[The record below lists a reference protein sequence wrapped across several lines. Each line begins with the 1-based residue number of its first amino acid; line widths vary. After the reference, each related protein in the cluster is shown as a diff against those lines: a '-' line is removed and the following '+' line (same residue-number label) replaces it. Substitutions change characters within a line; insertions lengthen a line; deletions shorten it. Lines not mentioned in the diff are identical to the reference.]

1 MASTVAMFTGL
12 SGLTANS
19 RNLDTIGNNIAN
31 VNTTAFKSS
40 RLIFATQFSRNLS
53 LGGGPSAATGGTNPR
68 QVGLGVTIAGTQ
80 RDFTTGSLSATGGP
94 SDLSITGD
102 GFFMV
107 NRGGQTLYTRAG
119 SFTRNSD
126 GELVNVSGD
135 RVLGWSSDN
144 TFQVD
149 RTQLTPLTI
158 PLGRL
163 RIAEASTT
171 AIMNGTLNNT
181 LNPDPNIGSFV
192 ATTGSA
198 HTLAAMT
205 DASGPS
211 PATATSLVTNLR
223 NGVPAAI
230 AVVGD
235 VIALRSVDKGL
246 TGASRKLPDAT
257 LTVTAS
263 TTLQDVM
270 NFLARGLG
278 IQNTGETPTPGVTVT
293 AGGVVRIN
301 GNSGENNNIGLLTSM
316 LRVEPPSGAATNPL
330 AVAPVLNGSGQ
341 PIFADGESQYT
352 QFSVYDSLGNRVN
365 LNLTMTMVARGTTAV
380 PGSRWRYDINS
391 PDNVGGDPR
400 ITTGTIDF
408 DVNGNLLPG
417 TSPSITLNRGPAGAA
432 VPLTFTLDFS
442 RAKAAANPTG
452 ANPLTMQ
459 SADGSSL
466 GTLSS
471 FSIGNDGI
479 ITGGFDNGLTRTLG
493 QVPLAAFSNP
503 EGLVEVGQS
512 LFTNGANAGTPVTVI
527 PGQSGTGEVLA
538 GSLELSNVDL
548 SAEFVNLILAS
559 TGYSGASRVITT
571 TDQLLQQ
578 LLTIGR

>member
-1 MASTVAMFTGL
+1 
-12 SGLTANS
+12 
-19 RNLDTIGNNIAN
+19 
-31 VNTTAFKSS
+31 
-40 RLIFATQFSRNLS
+40 
-53 LGGGPSAATGGTNPR
+53 
-68 QVGLGVTIAGTQ
+68 
-80 RDFTTGSLSATGGP
+80 
-94 SDLSITGD
+94 
-102 GFFMV
+102 MV

-119 SFTRNSD
+119 SFTRNAD

-158 PLGRL
+158 PLGKL

-171 AIMNGTLNNT
+171 AIMNGTLNNSY
-181 LNPDPNIGSFV
+181 DPLTGSKV

-198 HTLAAMT
+198 HTLAALT
-205 DASGPS
+205 DTSGPI
-211 PATATSLVTNLR
+211 ATTSLVTNLR
-223 NGVPAAI
+223 NGPAPI
-230 AVVGD
+230 AAVGD
-235 VIALRSVDKGL
+235 VIALRGVFKG
-246 TGASRKLPDAT
+246 TRTQPIPDVT

-270 NFLARGLG
+270 DFLARGLG
-278 IQNTGETPTPGVTVT
+278 IQNTSESPTPGVTLT
-293 AGGVVRIN
+293 AGGVVRIV
-301 GNSGENNNIGLLTSM
+301 GNSGTENNLRLNTSLLT
-316 LRVEPPSGAATNPL
+316 VKPPAGVATSPLTVSPELVSGNAI
-330 AVAPVLNGSGQ
+330 V
-341 PIFADGESQYT
+341 ADGESQYT
-352 QFSVYDSLGNRVN
+352 QFSVFDSLGNRVN
-365 LNLTMTMVARGTTAV
+365 LNLTMTMVARGTAGV

-391 PDNVGGDPR
+391 PDNAGGDPR

-417 TSPSITLNRGPAGAA
+417 TSPSITLNRGPAGAE

-442 RAKAAANPTG
+442 RAKAAANPSG

-559 TGYSGASRVITT
+559 TGYSGASRIITT

>member
-119 SFTRNSD
+119 SFTRNSN

-158 PLGRL
+158 PLGKL

-171 AIMNGTLNNT
+171 AIMNGTLNNSYD
-181 LNPDPNIGSFV
+181 PDPNIGSFV

-205 DASGPS
+205 DSSGPI
-211 PATATSLVTNLR
+211 ATTSLVTNLR
-223 NGVPAAI
+223 NGPAPI
-230 AVVGD
+230 AAVGD

-270 NFLARGLG
+270 DFLARGLG
-278 IQNTGETPTPGVTVT
+278 IQNTGETPTPGVT
-293 AGGVVRIN
+293 
-301 GNSGENNNIGLLTSM
+301 
-316 LRVEPPSGAATNPL
+316 LRVAVHAVQRLRLTGQQGEP
-330 AVAPVLNGSGQ
+330 
-341 PIFADGESQYT
+341 E
-352 QFSVYDSLGNRVN
+352 
-365 LNLTMTMVARGTTAV
+365 
-380 PGSRWRYDINS
+380 
-391 PDNVGGDPR
+391 PDNDNGG
-400 ITTGTIDF
+400 
-408 DVNGNLLPG
+408 
-417 TSPSITLNRGPAGAA
+417 SWHSRGPRQQVA
-432 VPLTFTLDFS
+432 V
-442 RAKAAANPTG
+442 
-452 ANPLTMQ
+452 
-459 SADGSSL
+459 
-466 GTLSS
+466 
-471 FSIGNDGI
+471 
-479 ITGGFDNGLTRTLG
+479 
-493 QVPLAAFSNP
+493 
-503 EGLVEVGQS
+503 
-512 LFTNGANAGTPVTVI
+512 
-527 PGQSGTGEVLA
+527 
-538 GSLELSNVDL
+538 
-548 SAEFVNLILAS
+548 
-559 TGYSGASRVITT
+559 
-571 TDQLLQQ
+571 
-578 LLTIGR
+578 

>member
-119 SFTRNSD
+119 SFTRNSN

-158 PLGRL
+158 PLGKL

-171 AIMNGTLNNT
+171 AIMNGTLNNSF
-181 LNPDPNIGSFV
+181 DPITGSKV

-198 HTLAAMT
+198 HTLAALT
-205 DASGPS
+205 VAAGTLS
-211 PATATSLVTNLR
+211 ATSLVTDLR
-223 NGVPAAI
+223 NGPASI
-230 AVVGD
+230 AAVGD

-257 LTVTAS
+257 LKVTTA
-263 TTLQDVM
+263 TTLQDLM

-278 IQNTGETPTPGVTVT
+278 IQNTGETPTPGVTLT

-316 LRVEPPSGAATNPL
+316 LRVEPPTGAATNPL
-330 AVAPVLNGSGQ
+330 AVAQVFDTSTPPKAIV
-341 PIFADGESQYT
+341 ADGESQYT
-352 QFSVYDSLGNRVN
+352 QFSVFDSLGNRVN

-391 PDNVGGDPR
+391 PDNAGGDPR
-400 ITTGTIDF
+400 ITNGTIDF

-417 TSPSITLNRGPAGAA
+417 TSPSITLNRGPAGAE

-442 RAKAAANPTG
+442 RAKAAANPSG

-527 PGQSGTGEVLA
+527 PGQSGTGGVLA

-559 TGYSGASRVITT
+559 TGYSGASRIITT

>member
-119 SFTRNSD
+119 SFTRNSN

-158 PLGRL
+158 PLGKL

-181 LNPDPNIGSFV
+181 LDPDPNIGSFV

-205 DASGPS
+205 DSSGPI
-211 PATATSLVTNLR
+211 ATTSLVTNLR
-223 NGVPAAI
+223 NGPAPI
-230 AVVGD
+230 AAVGD

-270 NFLARGLG
+270 DFLARGLG
-278 IQNTGETPTPGVTVT
+278 IQNTGETPTPGVTLT

-301 GNSGENNNIGLLTSM
+301 GNSGENNNIGLQTSM
-316 LRVEPPSGAATNPL
+316 LRVEPPSGVATNPL
-330 AVAPVLNGSGQ
+330 AVAQVFDTSTPPKAIV
-341 PIFADGESQYT
+341 ADGESQYT
-352 QFSVYDSLGNRVN
+352 QFSVFDSLGNRVN
-365 LNLTMTMVARGTTAV
+365 LNLTMTMVARGTAGV

-391 PDNVGGDPR
+391 PDNAGGDPR

-417 TSPSITLNRGPAGAA
+417 TSPSITLNRGPAGAE

-442 RAKAAANPTG
+442 RAKAAANPSG

-559 TGYSGASRVITT
+559 TGYSGASRIITT

>member
-53 LGGGPSAATGGTNPR
+53 LGSGPSAATGGTNPR

-119 SFTRNSD
+119 SFTRNAN

-135 RVLGWSSDN
+135 RVLGWSSDSR
-144 TFQVD
+144 FQVD

-158 PLGRL
+158 PLGKL

-171 AIMNGTLNNT
+171 AIMNGAMNNST
-181 LNPDPNIGSFV
+181 ASKV
-192 ATTGSA
+192 ATTGTRL
-198 HTLAAMT
+198 TLGALT
-205 DASGPS
+205 DSSGPI
-211 PATATSLVTNLR
+211 ATTSLVTNLR
-223 NGVPAAI
+223 NSSSAPVAA
-230 AVVGD
+230 VGD
-235 VIALRSVDKGL
+235 VIALRGVLKG
-246 TGASRKLPDAT
+246 TRTQPIPDVT
-257 LTVTAS
+257 LTVTAT

-270 NFLARGLG
+270 DFIARGLG
-278 IQNTGETPTPGVTVT
+278 IQTTAETPTPGVTLT

-301 GNSGENNNIGLLTSM
+301 GNSGTENSFSLSTNLLT
-316 LRVEPPSGAATNPL
+316 VTPPAGVATSPL
-330 AVAPVLNGSGQ
+330 TVVPVLDTST
-341 PIFADGESQYT
+341 PPRAIVADGESQYT
-352 QFSVYDSLGNRVN
+352 EFSVFDSLGNRVR
-365 LNLTMTMVARGTTAV
+365 LNLTMTLVDRGTATI

-391 PDNVGGDPR
+391 PDNIGGDPR

-417 TSPSITLNRGPAGAA
+417 TSPSITLNRGPVGAA

-442 RAKAAANPTG
+442 RTKAAANPTG

-479 ITGGFDNGLTRTLG
+479 ITGVFDNGLTRTLG

-512 LFTNGANAGTPVTVI
+512 LFTNGPNAGTPVTVI

-559 TGYSGASRVITT
+559 TGYSGASRIITT

>member
-53 LGGGPSAATGGTNPR
+53 LGSGPSAATGGTNPR

-119 SFTRNSD
+119 SFTRNSN

-158 PLGRL
+158 PLGKL

-171 AIMNGTLNNT
+171 AIMNGTLNNSYD
-181 LNPDPNIGSFV
+181 PDPNIGSFV

-198 HTLAAMT
+198 HTLAALT
-205 DASGPS
+205 VAAGTLS
-211 PATATSLVTNLR
+211 ATSLVTDLR
-223 NGVPAAI
+223 NGPASI
-230 AVVGD
+230 AAVGD
-235 VIALRSVDKGL
+235 VIALRGVFKG
-246 TGASRKLPDAT
+246 TRTQPIPDVT

-270 NFLARGLG
+270 DFLARGLG
-278 IQNTGETPTPGVTVT
+278 IQNTSESPTPGVTLT
-293 AGGVVRIN
+293 AGGVVRIV
-301 GNSGENNNIGLLTSM
+301 GNSGTENNLRLNTSM
-316 LRVEPPSGAATNPL
+316 LTVKPPAGVATSPL
-330 AVAPVLNGSGQ
+330 AVAPALDVISNQ
-341 PIFADGESQYT
+341 PIVADGESQYT
-352 QFSVYDSLGNRVN
+352 QFSVFDSLGNRVN

-380 PGSRWRYDINS
+380 PGGSRWRYDINS
-391 PDNVGGDPR
+391 PDNAGGDPR
-400 ITTGTIDF
+400 ITNGTIDF

-417 TSPSITLNRGPAGAA
+417 TSPSITLNRGPAGAE

-442 RAKAAANPTG
+442 SAKAAANPSG

-479 ITGGFDNGLTRTLG
+479 ITGVFDNGLTRTLG

-512 LFTNGANAGTPVTVI
+512 LFTNGPNAGTPVTVI

-559 TGYSGASRVITT
+559 TGYSGASRIITT

>member
-53 LGGGPSAATGGTNPR
+53 LGSGPSAATGGTNPR

-119 SFTRNSD
+119 SFTRNSN

-158 PLGRL
+158 PLGKL

-171 AIMNGTLNNT
+171 AIMNGTLNNSYD
-181 LNPDPNIGSFV
+181 PDPNIGSFV

-198 HTLAAMT
+198 HTLAALT
-205 DASGPS
+205 VAAGTLS
-211 PATATSLVTNLR
+211 ATSLVTDLR
-223 NGVPAAI
+223 NGPASI
-230 AVVGD
+230 AAVGD
-235 VIALRSVDKGL
+235 VIALRGVFKG
-246 TGASRKLPDAT
+246 TRTQPIPDVT

-270 NFLARGLG
+270 DFLARGLG
-278 IQNTGETPTPGVTVT
+278 IQNTSESPTPGVTLT
-293 AGGVVRIN
+293 AGGVVRIV
-301 GNSGENNNIGLLTSM
+301 GNSGTENNLRLNTSM
-316 LRVEPPSGAATNPL
+316 LTVKPPAGVATSPL
-330 AVAPVLNGSGQ
+330 AVAPALDVISNQ
-341 PIFADGESQYT
+341 PIVADGESQYT
-352 QFSVYDSLGNRVN
+352 QFSVFDSLGNRVN

-380 PGSRWRYDINS
+380 PGGSRWRYDINS
-391 PDNVGGDPR
+391 PDNAGGDPR
-400 ITTGTIDF
+400 ITNGTIDF

-417 TSPSITLNRGPAGAA
+417 TSPSITLNRGPAGAE

-442 RAKAAANPTG
+442 RAKAAANPSG

-479 ITGGFDNGLTRTLG
+479 ITGVFDNGLTRTLG

-512 LFTNGANAGTPVTVI
+512 LFTNGPNAGTPVTVI

-559 TGYSGASRVITT
+559 TGYSGASRIITT

>member
-1 MASTVAMFTGL
+1 
-12 SGLTANS
+12 
-19 RNLDTIGNNIAN
+19 
-31 VNTTAFKSS
+31 
-40 RLIFATQFSRNLS
+40 
-53 LGGGPSAATGGTNPR
+53 
-68 QVGLGVTIAGTQ
+68 
-80 RDFTTGSLSATGGP
+80 
-94 SDLSITGD
+94 
-102 GFFMV
+102 
-107 NRGGQTLYTRAG
+107 
-119 SFTRNSD
+119 
-126 GELVNVSGD
+126 LVNVSGD

-158 PLGRL
+158 PLGKL

-171 AIMNGTLNNT
+171 AIMNGTLNNSF
-181 LNPDPNIGSFV
+181 DPLTGSKV

-198 HTLAAMT
+198 HTLAALT
-205 DASGPS
+205 VAAGTLS
-211 PATATSLVTNLR
+211 ATSLVTDLR
-223 NGVPAAI
+223 NGPASI
-230 AVVGD
+230 AAVGD

-257 LTVTAS
+257 LTVTAA

-278 IQNTGETPTPGVTVT
+278 IQNTGESPTPGVTLT

-316 LRVEPPSGAATNPL
+316 LRVEPPTGVATNPL
-330 AVAPVLNGSGQ
+330 AVAQVFDTSTPPKAIV
-341 PIFADGESQYT
+341 ADGESQYT
-352 QFSVYDSLGNRVN
+352 QFSVFDSLGNRVN

-391 PDNVGGDPR
+391 PDNAGGDPR

-417 TSPSITLNRGPAGAA
+417 TSPSITLNRGPAGAE

-442 RAKAAANPTG
+442 RAKAAANPSG

-479 ITGGFDNGLTRTLG
+479 ITGVFDNGLTRTLG

-512 LFTNGANAGTPVTVI
+512 LFTNGPNAGTPVTVI

>member
-1 MASTVAMFTGL
+1 
-12 SGLTANS
+12 
-19 RNLDTIGNNIAN
+19 
-31 VNTTAFKSS
+31 
-40 RLIFATQFSRNLS
+40 
-53 LGGGPSAATGGTNPR
+53 
-68 QVGLGVTIAGTQ
+68 
-80 RDFTTGSLSATGGP
+80 
-94 SDLSITGD
+94 
-102 GFFMV
+102 
-107 NRGGQTLYTRAG
+107 
-119 SFTRNSD
+119 
-126 GELVNVSGD
+126 
-135 RVLGWSSDN
+135 
-144 TFQVD
+144 
-149 RTQLTPLTI
+149 LTI
-158 PLGRL
+158 PLGKL

-171 AIMNGTLNNT
+171 AIMNGTLNNSF
-181 LNPDPNIGSFV
+181 DPLTGSKV

-198 HTLAAMT
+198 HTLAALT
-205 DASGPS
+205 VAAGTLS
-211 PATATSLVTNLR
+211 ATSLVTDLR
-223 NGVPAAI
+223 NGAAPI
-230 AVVGD
+230 AAVGD

-257 LTVTAS
+257 LTVTAA

-278 IQNTGETPTPGVTVT
+278 IQNTGESPTPGVTLT

-316 LRVEPPSGAATNPL
+316 LRVEPPTGAATNPL
-330 AVAPVLNGSGQ
+330 AVAPVFDTST
-341 PIFADGESQYT
+341 PPKAIVADGESQYT
-352 QFSVYDSLGNRVN
+352 QFSVFDSLGNRVN

-380 PGSRWRYDINS
+380 PSSRWRYDINS
-391 PDNVGGDPR
+391 PDNAGGDPR

-442 RAKAAANPTG
+442 RAKAAANPSG

-479 ITGGFDNGLTRTLG
+479 ITGVFDNGLTRTLG

-512 LFTNGANAGTPVTVI
+512 LFTNGPNAGTPVTVI

-559 TGYSGASRVITT
+559 TGYSGASRIITT

>member
-1 MASTVAMFTGL
+1 MASTVAIFTGL

-53 LGGGPSAATGGTNPR
+53 LGGGPSAASGGTNPR

-181 LNPDPNIGSFV
+181 LNPDPNIGSLV
-192 ATTGSA
+192 ATIGSRQ
-198 HTLAAMT
+198 TLEPMT
-205 DASGPS
+205 DISGPI
-211 PATATSLVTNLR
+211 ATTSLVTDLR
-223 NGVPAAI
+223 EAGNPVAA
-230 AVVGD
+230 VGD
-235 VIALRSVDKGL
+235 VIALRNVRKGQAPPL
-246 TGASRKLPDAT
+246 QSSILPDVT
-257 LTVTAS
+257 LTVTAT
-263 TTLQDVM
+263 TTLQEVM
-270 NFLARGLG
+270 DFLARGLG
-278 IQNTGETPTPGVTVT
+278 IQNTGVNPDGFTPGVTLQP
-293 AGGVVRIN
+293 GGVVRIV
-301 GNSGENNNIGLLTSM
+301 GNTGAVNNIEELTNR
-316 LRVEPPSGAATNPL
+316 LFVERPSGGATNPL
-330 AVAPVLNGSGQ
+330 TGTVVATAN
-341 PIFADGESQYT
+341 GESQYT
-352 QFSVYDSLGNRVN
+352 QFSVFDSLGNRVN

-391 PDNVGGDPR
+391 PDNAGGDPR
-400 ITTGTIDF
+400 ITNGTIDF

-459 SADGSSL
+459 SADGSPL

>member
-119 SFTRNSD
+119 SFTRNAD

-181 LNPDPNIGSFV
+181 LNPDLNIGSFV
-192 ATTGSA
+192 ATTGSRQ
-198 HTLAAMT
+198 TLAAMT
-205 DASGPS
+205 DISGTI
-211 PATATSLVTNLR
+211 ATTSLVTDLR
-223 NGVPAAI
+223 NPSDDPIAA
-230 AVVGD
+230 VGD
-235 VIALRSVDKGL
+235 VIALRRVLKG
-246 TGASRKLPDAT
+246 SNPVPDAT
-257 LTVTAS
+257 LTVTAT

-270 NFLARGLG
+270 DFLARGLG
-278 IQNTGETPTPGVTVT
+278 IQNTGETPTPGVTLQ

-301 GNSGENNNIGLLTSM
+301 GNSGENNNIDLQTTM
-316 LRVEPPSGAATNPL
+316 LRVEPPAGAATSPL
-330 AVAPVLNGSGQ
+330 TVTPVLTAN
-341 PIFADGESQYT
+341 GESQYT
-352 QFSVYDSLGNRVN
+352 QFSVFDSLGNRVN
-365 LNLTMTMVARGTTAV
+365 LNLTMTMVDRGTTAV

-417 TSPSITLNRGPAGAA
+417 TSPSITLNRGPAGAE

-527 PGQSGTGEVLA
+527 PGQSGTGGVLA

>member
-119 SFTRNSD
+119 SFTRNSN

-158 PLGRL
+158 PLGKL

-205 DASGPS
+205 DSSGPI
-211 PATATSLVTNLR
+211 ATTSLVTNLR
-223 NGVPAAI
+223 NGPAPI
-230 AVVGD
+230 AAVGD

-270 NFLARGLG
+270 DFLARGLG
-278 IQNTGETPTPGVTVT
+278 IQNTGETPTPGVTLT

-301 GNSGENNNIGLLTSM
+301 GNSGENNNIGLQTSM
-316 LRVEPPSGAATNPL
+316 LRVEPPSGVATNPL
-330 AVAPVLNGSGQ
+330 AVAQVFDTSTPPKAIV
-341 PIFADGESQYT
+341 ADGESQYT
-352 QFSVYDSLGNRVN
+352 QFSVFDSLGNRVN

-391 PDNVGGDPR
+391 PDNAGGDPR

-417 TSPSITLNRGPAGAA
+417 TSPSITLNRGPAGAE

-442 RAKAAANPTG
+442 RAKAAANPSG

-527 PGQSGTGEVLA
+527 PGQSGTGGVLA

-559 TGYSGASRVITT
+559 TGYSGASRIITT

>member
-1 MASTVAMFTGL
+1 L
-12 SGLTANS
+12 NNS
-19 RNLDTIGNNIAN
+19 FDPL
-31 VNTTAFKSS
+31 
-40 RLIFATQFSRNLS
+40 
-53 LGGGPSAATGGTNPR
+53 
-68 QVGLGVTIAGTQ
+68 
-80 RDFTTGSLSATGGP
+80 TGSK
-94 SDLSITGD
+94 
-102 GFFMV
+102 
-107 NRGGQTLYTRAG
+107 
-119 SFTRNSD
+119 
-126 GELVNVSGD
+126 
-135 RVLGWSSDN
+135 
-144 TFQVD
+144 
-149 RTQLTPLTI
+149 
-158 PLGRL
+158 
-163 RIAEASTT
+163 
-171 AIMNGTLNNT
+171 
-181 LNPDPNIGSFV
+181 V

-198 HTLAAMT
+198 HTLAALT
-205 DASGPS
+205 VAAGTLS
-211 PATATSLVTNLR
+211 ATSLVTDLR
-223 NGVPAAI
+223 NGPASI
-230 AVVGD
+230 AAVGD

-257 LTVTAS
+257 LTVTAA

-278 IQNTGETPTPGVTVT
+278 IQNTGESPTPGVTLT

-316 LRVEPPSGAATNPL
+316 LRVEPPTGAATNPL
-330 AVAPVLNGSGQ
+330 AVAPVFDTST
-341 PIFADGESQYT
+341 PPKAIVADGESQYT
-352 QFSVYDSLGNRVN
+352 QFSVFDSLGNRVN

-380 PGSRWRYDINS
+380 PSSRWRYDINS
-391 PDNVGGDPR
+391 PDNAGGDPR

-442 RAKAAANPTG
+442 RAKAAANPSG

-479 ITGGFDNGLTRTLG
+479 ITGVFDNGLTRTLG

-512 LFTNGANAGTPVTVI
+512 LFTNGPNAGTPVTVI

-559 TGYSGASRVITT
+559 TGYSGASRIITT

>member
-119 SFTRNSD
+119 SFTRNSN

-158 PLGRL
+158 PLGKL

-205 DASGPS
+205 DSSGPI
-211 PATATSLVTNLR
+211 ATTSLVTNLR
-223 NGVPAAI
+223 NGPAPI
-230 AVVGD
+230 AAVGD

-270 NFLARGLG
+270 DFLARGLG
-278 IQNTGETPTPGVTVT
+278 IQNTGETPTPGVTLT

-301 GNSGENNNIGLLTSM
+301 GNSGENNNIGLQTSM
-316 LRVEPPSGAATNPL
+316 LRVEPPSGVATNPL
-330 AVAPVLNGSGQ
+330 AVAQVFDTSTPPKAIV
-341 PIFADGESQYT
+341 ADGESQYT
-352 QFSVYDSLGNRVN
+352 QFSVFDSLGNRVN

-391 PDNVGGDPR
+391 PDNAGGDPR

-417 TSPSITLNRGPAGAA
+417 TSPSITLNRGPAGAE

-442 RAKAAANPTG
+442 RAKAAANPSG

-527 PGQSGTGEVLA
+527 PGQSGTGGVLA

>member
-1 MASTVAMFTGL
+1 MFTGL

-119 SFTRNSD
+119 SFTRNSN

-158 PLGRL
+158 PLGKL

-171 AIMNGTLNNT
+171 AIMNGTLNNSYD
-181 LNPDPNIGSFV
+181 PDPNIGSFV

-205 DASGPS
+205 DTSGPI
-211 PATATSLVTNLR
+211 ATTSLVTNLR
-223 NGVPAAI
+223 NGPAPI
-230 AVVGD
+230 AAVGD

-270 NFLARGLG
+270 DFLARGLG
-278 IQNTGETPTPGVTVT
+278 IQNTGETPTPGVTLT

-316 LRVEPPSGAATNPL
+316 LRVEPPTGAATNPL
-330 AVAPVLNGSGQ
+330 AVAPVPNGSGQ
-341 PIFADGESQYT
+341 PTLANGESQYT
-352 QFSVYDSLGNRVN
+352 QFSVFDSLGNRVN

-391 PDNVGGDPR
+391 PDNAGGTR
-400 ITTGTIDF
+400 
-408 DVNGNLLPG
+408 V
-417 TSPSITLNRGPAGAA
+417 SPPARSTL
-432 VPLTFTLDFS
+432 T
-442 RAKAAANPTG
+442 
-452 ANPLTMQ
+452 
-459 SADGSSL
+459 
-466 GTLSS
+466 
-471 FSIGNDGI
+471 
-479 ITGGFDNGLTRTLG
+479 
-493 QVPLAAFSNP
+493 
-503 EGLVEVGQS
+503 
-512 LFTNGANAGTPVTVI
+512 
-527 PGQSGTGEVLA
+527 
-538 GSLELSNVDL
+538 
-548 SAEFVNLILAS
+548 S
-559 TGYSGASRVITT
+559 TGIFCRARPLRSRSTAAPPA
-571 TDQLLQQ
+571 
-578 LLTIGR
+578 RRCR

>member
-53 LGGGPSAATGGTNPR
+53 LGSGPSAATGGTNPR

-119 SFTRNSD
+119 SFTRNSN

-158 PLGRL
+158 PLGKL

-171 AIMNGTLNNT
+171 AIMNGTLNNSYD
-181 LNPDPNIGSFV
+181 PDPNIGSFV

-198 HTLAAMT
+198 HTLAALT
-205 DASGPS
+205 VAAGTLS
-211 PATATSLVTNLR
+211 ATSLVTDLR
-223 NGVPAAI
+223 NGPASI
-230 AVVGD
+230 AAVGD
-235 VIALRSVDKGL
+235 VIALRGVFKG
-246 TGASRKLPDAT
+246 TRTQPIPDVT

-270 NFLARGLG
+270 DFLARGLG
-278 IQNTGETPTPGVTVT
+278 IQNTSESPTPGVTLT
-293 AGGVVRIN
+293 AGGVVRIV
-301 GNSGENNNIGLLTSM
+301 GNSGTENNLRLNTSM
-316 LRVEPPSGAATNPL
+316 LTVKPPAGVATSPL
-330 AVAPVLNGSGQ
+330 AVAPALDVISNQ
-341 PIFADGESQYT
+341 PIVADGESQYT
-352 QFSVYDSLGNRVN
+352 QFSVFDSLGNRVN

-380 PGSRWRYDINS
+380 PGGSRWRYDINS
-391 PDNVGGDPR
+391 PDNAGGDPR

-417 TSPSITLNRGPAGAA
+417 TSPSITLNRGPAGAE

-442 RAKAAANPTG
+442 SAKAAANPSG

-479 ITGGFDNGLTRTLG
+479 ITGVFDNGLTRTLG

-512 LFTNGANAGTPVTVI
+512 LFTNGPNAGTPVTVI

-559 TGYSGASRVITT
+559 TGYSGASRIITT